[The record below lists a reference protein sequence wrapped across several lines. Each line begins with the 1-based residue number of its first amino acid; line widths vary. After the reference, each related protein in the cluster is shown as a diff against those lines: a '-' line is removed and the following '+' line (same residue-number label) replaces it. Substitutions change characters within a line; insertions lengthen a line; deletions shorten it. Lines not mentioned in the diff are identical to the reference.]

1 MSQENLPAVIQKIDM
16 GGIVKDYTVD
26 KTTYRYRTEGDDY
39 TIYLVKGQCEIDITD
54 AAQHLFVNHPS
65 PFHPK
70 LWLVDCILEF
80 GDDVPIGGK
89 I

>member
-1 MSQENLPAVIQKIDM
+1 MTET
-16 GGIVKDYTVD
+16 GIVKDYQVD
-26 KTTYRYRTEGDDY
+26 QTTYRYRGYVDSYSGDDDY
-39 TIYLVKGQCEIDITD
+39 SVHIVKGQCEIDITD
-54 AAQHLFVNHPS
+54 AAQHLFIDHPS
-65 PFHPK
+65 PFNGK